1 MTLQLGS
8 IVVCLVFGSLR
19 SQVCCYACIHIQR
32 QQSLFTQQALRC
44 MWPRDD
50 LAQVVGQE
58 LGEREVLF

>member
-1 MTLQLGS
+1 MILQPVL
-8 IVVCLVFGSLR
+8 IDVCPVFGSLR
-19 SQVCCYACIHIQR
+19 SYVCCYACKHIQR